1 MHGSASFRH
10 SYTSDR
16 VAIPEGRIDRVIY
29 AYPDG
34 NPEAMKGR
42 AIIEAR
48 FPTEPSVKEM
58 GEQVRITVRQE
69 EDRKGKML
77 FSAAGGSLQLAQF
90 SRPGNDNYR
99 KVSGTVSGTIYEA
112 VNEQLIANAACVP
125 CSASFVTQ
133 VQF

>member
-1 MHGSASFRH
+1 MTDETWHLVKN
-10 SYTSDR
+10 TSK
-16 VAIPEGRIDRVIY
+16 VTGFIGGKSNKPTPIPAREIDKIMQQVQEGVEKPRPKVLY
-29 AYPDG
+29 
-34 NPEAMKGR
+34 E
-42 AIIEAR
+42 
-48 FPTEPSVKEM
+48 V

-112 VNEQLIANAACVP
+112 VNERLIANAACVP